1 MCGIAGYIG
10 FSDLPDSNLE
20 VCLERMKRRGPNGH
34 GLVKRA
40 MDNEKVV
47 YLLHSRLSVIDL
59 DDRSSQPFSS
69 GKKDLIFN
77 GEIYNYIELGFKL
90 RGEGVDLKT
99 TGDTEVLFE
108 LLRHGGLDGLR
119 ECEGMWAL
127 AYYDGVNETL
137 YLSRDR
143 FGEKPL
149 YFYQEEDG
157 LYFGSEPKFIF
168 ALLGR
173 TLPVNF
179 EQVKRFL
186 VNGYKSLYKQEATFF
201 EGLQEIRPGTTMSIG
216 HENITTQRYWDFHAD
231 RQNDQM
237 TYEDATNAVRDALYK
252 SMELRLRSDVPIAFC
267 LSGGIDSNALISIA
281 KHKLGH
287 TVHGFTIMNTDSRYE
302 EREMVDIAVRELGLE
317 HTAIAVDGKN
327 FIDDLRE
334 LVNYHD
340 APVYT
345 ISYFAQWQLMKE
357 VRKNGYSVC
366 VSGTGADEIFSGYYD
381 HHNAY
386 LHEMKILDDAL
397 YANALRN
404 WEEHVKPIV
413 RNPFL
418 VDANYFIADP
428 NSRDHIY
435 LDSDKFK
442 GMMKDEFSESF
453 REIEFSD
460 SLLRNRMLNELFA
473 EAVPVILHEDDL
485 NSMYYSIENRSPFLD
500 KDLFELSLTI
510 PTAHLVKNG
519 RAKAL
524 LRDAV
529 SDIAP
534 KEVIYNPRK
543 VGFNIPILDYF
554 DVQFPENRSFLMSE
568 SPIYDIID
576 RSSVERVAMKGRLE
590 NSFSKFLFSFL
601 STMLFLEEYS

>member
-1 MCGIAGYIG
+1 MCGIAGYVG
-10 FSDLPDSNLE
+10 SSELPDSSLD
-20 VCLERMKRRGPNGH
+20 VCIDRMKRRGPNGH
-34 GLVKRA
+34 GVVKRK
-40 MDNEKVV
+40 MDNGKTV
-47 YLLHSRLSVIDL
+47 YLLHSRLSIIDL
-59 DDRSSQPFSS
+59 DTRSSQPFSS
-69 GKKDLIFN
+69 GNKDLVFN
-77 GEIYNYIELGFKL
+77 GEIYNYLELGIRLKR
-90 RGEGVDLKT
+90 RGIEFKT
-99 TGDTEVLFE
+99 TSDTEVLFE
-108 LLRHGGLDGLR
+108 LLRADGLDGLK
-119 ECEGMWAL
+119 ECEGMWAF
-127 AYYDGVNETL
+127 AYYDGNNEDL

-149 YFYQEEDG
+149 YFYQEKDG

-173 TLPVNF
+173 TLPVDIN
-179 EQVKRFL
+179 QVKRFL
-186 VNGYKSLYKQEATFF
+186 VNGYKSLYKQASTFF
-201 EGLQEIRPGTTMSIG
+201 EGLQEVRPGTVMRIDKEGIHS
-216 HENITTQRYWDFHAD
+216 QRYWDFCAD
-231 RQNDQM
+231 RADNEM
-237 TYEDATNAVRDALYK
+237 TYEDATHAVKEALYK
-252 SMELRLRSDVPIAFC
+252 SVELRLRSDVPIAFC

-281 KHKLGH
+281 ARELGQS
-287 TVHGFTIMNTDSRYE
+287 VHGFTIMNTDSRYE

-317 HTAIAVDGKN
+317 HTAIAIDRKD
-327 FIDDLRE
+327 FISNLRE
-334 LVNYHD
+334 LVRYHD

-357 VRKNGYSVC
+357 VRASGYSVC

-386 LHEMKILDDAL
+386 LYEMKILGDNFYRDAL
-397 YANALRN
+397 NN
-404 WEEHVKPIV
+404 WEDFVKPIV

-418 VDANYFIADP
+418 KDADYFVNSP
-428 NSRDHIY
+428 GSRDHIY
-435 LDSDKFK
+435 LDSSEFK
-442 GMMKDEFSESF
+442 RMMKEEFSESF
-453 REIEFSD
+453 EEANFSR

-473 EAVPVILHEDDL
+473 ESVPVILHEDDL

-500 KDLFELSLTI
+500 SKLFELSLTI

-524 LRDAV
+524 VRDAV
-529 SDIAP
+529 HDIAP

-554 DVQFPENRSFLMSE
+554 DMQLPENRSVLMRE
-568 SPIYDIID
+568 SPIYDFID
-576 RSSVERVAMKGRLE
+576 RSSVEKVATKGKLE